1 MDLLKQKLEEDEK
14 KAKKDLKS
22 AAVLRTLYIVVFSAS
37 LLLIFLAGAGIPI
50 CIGCLFMLGIVQAN
64 YNKYKK
70 SIALIQDYR
79 LYAKTIADKQS
90 VTAEELSTMVCQ
102 PMHVIL
108 ANLKEMIQKGYI
120 LKVEKR
126 ADYYRYAYIENTAIR
141 LPDAQPRVMVQ
152 VTCDACGGVTEIPKG
167 ESGKCVY
174 CDSKIQG

>member
-14 KAKKDLKS
+14 KAKKDLKA
-22 AAVLRTLYIVVFSAS
+22 AAVLRIFCLIFFPLS
-37 LLLIFLAGAGIPI
+37 LLVIFLAGAGIPI
-50 CIGCLFMLGIVQAN
+50 CIACLFAFGTAQTH
-64 YNKYKK
+64 YNKHKK

-90 VTAEELSTMVCQ
+90 VTTEELSTMVCQ

-108 ANLKEMIQKGYI
+108 ANLKEMIQRGYI

-126 ADYYRYAYIENTAIR
+126 DDFYRYAYIENTAIR

-167 ESGKCVY
+167 ESGKCAY